1 MNPVVF
7 KGSKSRIGINFSTDN
22 LKDISTLINGSS
34 SSVIRGSTTPFTLC
48 NIDQN
53 GSSVKKLLNFNN
65 NNCSLVIQFILK
77 VQT

>member
-34 SSVIRGSTTPFTLC
+34 SSVISGISTKFSLC
-48 NIDQN
+48 NNQQN
-53 GSSVKKLLNFNN
+53 DSSVKN
-65 NNCSLVIQFILK
+65 STQFQSSK
-77 VQT
+77 